1 MEKDTNMQDKEFDDL
16 FQSKL
21 DNFGLEPSEQVWQN
35 IDAGLDGKRRNK
47 SISPLLSVAA
57 SIIILITAGILFIPK
72 KEVVKPGKSN
82 KNNVAV
88 SKVMPPAIKPREHA
102 PVNTPVAKSEQIAD
116 IQTPANHTNHDHHTK
131 KTEAPVA
138 RNPHNAQLMAKAE
151 PVIVEPVKANEQPV
165 LAVVQQKENESTMP
179 AAQATIAP
187 VTLKQPDAIET
198 PGMQTH
204 PVLAS
209 AHLPSVK
216 QNKPIVKRHGIRNI
230 GDLVNLVVAKVDK
243 RKDKVIEF
251 TDTDDDE
258 TTITGVHIGAIRIKR
273 DN

>member
-1 MEKDTNMQDKEFDDL
+1 MEKDMNMQDKEFDDL

-21 DNFGLEPSEQVWQN
+21 DNFELKPSEQVWQN
-35 IDAGLDGKRRNK
+35 IDAGLNGKRRNK
-47 SISPLLSVAA
+47 SIFPLLGVAA

-88 SKVMPPAIKPREHA
+88 SKVMPPAIKPRKYA
-102 PVNTPVAKSEQIAD
+102 PVNTPVVTSTQVAD
-116 IQTPANHTNHDHHTK
+116 IQTPANHAHHTK
-131 KTEAPVA
+131 KAEVPVA
-138 RNPHNAQLMAKAE
+138 RNPHNAQLMAKAK
-151 PVIVEPVKANEQPV
+151 PVIEEPVKADEQPV
-165 LAVVQQKENESTMP
+165 LAVVQQKENESTTP

-187 VTLKQPDAIET
+187 VTLKRPDAIET
-198 PGMQTH
+198 PGMQTQ

-209 AHLPSVK
+209 AHLPAVK
-216 QNKPIVKRHGIRNI
+216 QNKPVVKKHGIRNI

-258 TTITGVHIGAIRIKR
+258 TTITGVHIGAIRIKK

>member
-47 SISPLLSVAA
+47 SIFPLLGVAA

-72 KEVVKPGKSN
+72 KEVIKPGKSN

-88 SKVMPPAIKPREHA
+88 SKVIPPAIKPREHA
-102 PVNTPVAKSEQIAD
+102 PVNTPVAKNEQIAD
-116 IQTPANHTNHDHHTK
+116 TQTPAIHTSHGYHTK
-131 KTEAPVA
+131 KAEMPVA
-138 RNPHNAQLMAKAE
+138 RNAHDMQMATTQ
-151 PVIVEPVKANEQPV
+151 PVKIEPVKADEQPV
-165 LAVVQQKENESTMP
+165 LAVVQKKENEITTP
-179 AAQATIAP
+179 AAQATVVPII
-187 VTLKQPDAIET
+187 LKQPDAIET
-198 PGMQTH
+198 PGMLAQ

-209 AHLPSVK
+209 AHLPAVK
-216 QNKPIVKRHGIRNI
+216 QNKPVVKKHGIRNI